1 MKKILFI
8 FTMLFCLAVT
18 SNSMAAQSFAS
29 YSVLDVES
37 LDGDYNGNLTKVY
50 MNSDKDPVYGVT
62 SKVTTNTSGTINISM
77 DAFQIGNM
85 PGTIAISANNIAVS
99 ETGSFSQT
107 CSRCVTLRVLGFPT
121 RYDALVQGSIRDGQL
136 VYTITVN
143 SEYSGA
149 AFTAIVT
156 FEGSK

>member
-1 MKKILFI
+1 MKIVFFI
-8 FTMLFCLAVT
+8 FTMIFCLAMT
-18 SNSMAAQSFAS
+18 SNSVVAQNVTS
-29 YSVLDVES
+29 YEAMDTKSV
-37 LDGDYNGNLTKVY
+37 DGDYNGDLIKVY

-85 PGTIAISANNIAVS
+85 PGTIAISANNLTLNGAGNF
-99 ETGSFSQT
+99 TQT
-107 CSRCVTLRVLGFPT
+107 CSRCVTLKILGIPT
-121 RYDALVQGSIRDGQL
+121 RYDALVQGSIENGHL

-149 AFTAIVT
+149 PFTAIVT
-156 FEGSK
+156 FDGSK